1 MKSKHT
7 LVAGLLVLCLVAL
20 LAILVQSRA
29 ANKPVSASVDTP
41 TLVARLFNSHNLW
54 KTISGT
60 AAITYYNADGA
71 IQQAF
76 SDQFA
81 YSADGKVA
89 VEVNQIDGAQSV
101 RTMTFIS
108 DGATAMQVMWDAGTY
123 VVQSTEHFMQDLTA
137 LPASAAQVETR
148 DGFPVIKRHPI
159 AMFSPD
165 PLVDFLFP
173 VGLAQRQGI
182 YKVVGADEVSS
193 RKTTVVEYF
202 WAADDVLPAARYWVD
217 DEIGIILQV
226 HNLDQE
232 KPDRVLGEITLTTLS
247 VDQPIEPFII
257 FPQTDGLKKEN

>member
-1 MKSKHT
+1 
-7 LVAGLLVLCLVAL
+7 
-20 LAILVQSRA
+20 
-29 ANKPVSASVDTP
+29 
-41 TLVARLFNSHNLW
+41 
-54 KTISGT
+54 
-60 AAITYYNADGA
+60 
-71 IQQAF
+71 
-76 SDQFA
+76 
-81 YSADGKVA
+81 
-89 VEVNQIDGAQSV
+89 
-101 RTMTFIS
+101 
-108 DGATAMQVMWDAGTY
+108 MQVTWGAGTY

-232 KPDRVLGEITLTTLS
+232 KPDRVLGEIMITSLS
-247 VDQPIEPFII
+247 VDQPIESLIV
-257 FPQTDGLKKEN
+257 FPQTDGLTKEN